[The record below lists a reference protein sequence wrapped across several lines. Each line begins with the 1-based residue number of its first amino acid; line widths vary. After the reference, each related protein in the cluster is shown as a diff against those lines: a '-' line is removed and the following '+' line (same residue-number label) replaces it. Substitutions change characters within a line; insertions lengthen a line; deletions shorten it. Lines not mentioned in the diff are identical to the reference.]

1 MAKDLFKEID
11 GKYSRM
17 ACMKGQV
24 SNHKSS
30 NLLNLLNLLRSLAL
44 SDSFGPV
51 QPARPTYPTI
61 GNHITKPSPDHPFAH
76 SAHNSL
82 GSFNAGGAVRSSDL
96 YSKLETE
103 APKSNGTLLAH

>member
-30 NLLNLLNLLRSLAL
+30 NLLNLLRSLAL
-44 SDSFGPV
+44 SDSFGRI
-51 QPARPTYPTI
+51 QPARSTYPTI

-76 SAHNSL
+76 SAQLS

-103 APKSNGTLLAH
+103 APKSNGTLLVH